1 VPDTGVASASDS
13 GGVAVKPGRHRE
25 STLYHALHGAGAG
38 DGRTLGQL
46 REAALRVYES
56 TELPVW
62 RRSGFW
68 TTSFEGLDLDALEVR
83 HHAASG
89 AGAAGASTN
98 GAASAEA
105 GSTSQEDA
113 LPEIVRATLPERPY
127 AGRIVQLDGSV
138 VHVEL
143 DPELAARGVI
153 LCSLEDAARDHGE
166 LFTRW
171 YSKRLTYER
180 NKLEAANAALWSG
193 GAFLH
198 VPAGVQIEEPFEIV
212 YAIGGPGV
220 AQYGRTLI
228 VGERAAEF
236 RVHEY
241 DLASDFEGQALH
253 AGAFELYLQ
262 DGARCRLAQVQDWGA
277 GEVFDASTRFVGVGR
292 DAYCHWLPAL
302 LGGHLVRHH
311 LELAVEEP
319 GGDMA
324 FRGLFFAE
332 AQELLDVFAVDLHET
347 GPSGGDVHWR
357 GAATGTS
364 RASFEGLI
372 QIDPGAQ
379 QTHTY
384 LQIHTMMLSPKAR
397 LDAIPS
403 VLVSADDVSASH
415 GGTVG
420 ELDEDVIFYMQSRG
434 LDRASAVR
442 VIVEGFFEPLLSELH
457 DEPLEELVRAKVA
470 TKLAAARADIE
481 EYAASR

>member
-1 VPDTGVASASDS
+1 VASVSE
-13 GGVAVKPGRHRE
+13 VPVKPGRHRE
-25 STLYHALHGAGAG
+25 ATLYHALHGAGAG
-38 DGRTLGQL
+38 DGRSLEQL
-46 REAALRVYES
+46 REAALEVYES

-68 TTSFEGLDLDALEVR
+68 TTSFEELDVEALEVR
-83 HHAASG
+83 HHAPG
-89 AGAAGASTN
+89 GDAGAS
-98 GAASAEA
+98 ASAGTAA
-105 GSTSQEDA
+105 GSDRDT
-113 LPEIVRATLPERPY
+113 LPAIVRETIPDRPR

-138 VHVEL
+138 VSVEL
-143 DPELAARGVI
+143 DPELAARGVV
-153 LCSLEDAARDHGE
+153 LCSLEDAAHE
-166 LFTRW
+166 HTEVFTRW
-171 YSKRLTYER
+171 YSKRLTYDR
-180 NKLEAANAALWSG
+180 HKLEAANAALWSG

-198 VPAGVQIEEPFEIV
+198 VPAGLTVEEPFEVV

-220 AQYGRTLI
+220 AQYGRTLV

-241 DLASDFEGQALH
+241 DIASDFEGQALH
-253 AGAFELYLQ
+253 AGAFEMYLQ
-262 DGARCRLAQVQDWGA
+262 DGARCRLAQVQDWGS

-292 DAYCHWLPAL
+292 DGYCHWLPAL
-302 LGGHLVRHH
+302 LGGHLVRQH
-311 LELAVEEP
+311 LELAVSEP

-332 AQELLDVFAVDLHET
+332 ENELLDVFAVDLHET

-357 GAATGTS
+357 GAATGAS

-379 QTHTY
+379 KTHTY

-397 LDAIPS
+397 VDAIPS

-420 ELDEDVIFYMQSRG
+420 ELDEDAIFYMQSRG

-442 VIVEGFFEPLLSELH
+442 VIVEGFFEPLISQLQ
-457 DEPLEELVRAKVA
+457 DEPLEEVVRAKIA
-470 TKLAAARADIE
+470 AKLARAKEDIE
-481 EYAASR
+481 AYATSR